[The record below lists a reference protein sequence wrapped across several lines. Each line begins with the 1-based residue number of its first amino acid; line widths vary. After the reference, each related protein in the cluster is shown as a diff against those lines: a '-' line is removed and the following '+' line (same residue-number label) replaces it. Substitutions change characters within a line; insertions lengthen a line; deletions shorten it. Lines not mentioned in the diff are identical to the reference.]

1 MTGTGEMIERV
12 ARKLFDE
19 RNRIWLG
26 AGGNPDHYVS
36 WEAENDDFREQLRQ
50 EARTVIEAMREP
62 TEAMALAG
70 IEADMESG
78 FGATMAWQAM
88 VNKAL
93 E

>member
-12 ARKLFDE
+12 ARAICQADE
-19 RNRIWLG
+19 QN
-26 AGGNPDHYVS
+26 GGPS
-36 WEAENDDFREQLRQ
+36 WEYVRSLGERGVSGYFDR
-50 EARTVIEAMREP
+50 ARAAIEAMREP

-88 VNKAL
+88 INKAL